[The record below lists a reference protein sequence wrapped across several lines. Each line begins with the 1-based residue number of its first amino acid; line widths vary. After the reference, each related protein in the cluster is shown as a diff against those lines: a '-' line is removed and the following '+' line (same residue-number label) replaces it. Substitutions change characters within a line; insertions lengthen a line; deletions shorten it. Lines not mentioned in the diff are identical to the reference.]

1 VVGKDY
7 GFKLAG
13 KNVTGRVERIVHRVD
28 VNTLDAFEAEKLQ
41 LNEIALVRI
50 VFTAP
55 VVFDAYKD
63 CRATG
68 SFIVIDRLSNGTAGA
83 GMIRSAVA
91 VDSASQDQSDLAR
104 LRAFEI
110 EFNALV
116 RKHFPHWEAKD
127 VSKLFG

>member
-1 VVGKDY
+1 
-7 GFKLAG
+7 
-13 KNVTGRVERIVHRVD
+13 
-28 VNTLDAFEAEKLQ
+28 
-41 LNEIALVRI
+41 
-50 VFTAP
+50 